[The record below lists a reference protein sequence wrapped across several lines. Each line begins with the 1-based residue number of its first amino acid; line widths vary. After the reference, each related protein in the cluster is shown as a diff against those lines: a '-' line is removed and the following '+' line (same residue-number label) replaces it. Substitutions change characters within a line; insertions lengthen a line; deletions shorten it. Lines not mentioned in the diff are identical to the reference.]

1 VYHSVIANYQ
11 WRTRCPNRLGPRLV
25 NSPFIMWAITEKVA
39 SGTHKE
45 DPIHGRILRG
55 VHDRMGR
62 TRWGSMFLGSM
73 GFREIREAATPK
85 FAGGC
90 GSS

>member
-1 VYHSVIANYQ
+1 MVVYHLVIANYQ

-45 DPIHGRILRG
+45 DPIHRRILRG
-55 VHDRMGR
+55 GSRPDGPDEMGQHVLGLDGVQR
-62 TRWGSMFLGSM
+62 DPGSGY
-73 GFREIREAATPK
+73 A
-85 FAGGC
+85 
-90 GSS
+90 